1 MSASGNG
8 NGDHRYKVVLGY
20 GTCGIAAGATAV
32 KEAIEKAVET
42 GDYDAEFDIA
52 GCAGLCFIEPVVE
65 IFDREGGSVVYGDI
79 TPKKVPQ
86 LLDEHIGKGQIIE
99 DWVVRKSEDPEAG
112 EGDFLANQ
120 LRVVLRN
127 CGKINPESI
136 EEYIAIGG
144 YEAARKALTSM
155 TPEQVIEEVTSSGIR
170 GRGGAGFPTGTKW
183 GFARKSPG
191 DEKYLICNADEGDPG
206 AFMDRSVL
214 EGDPHTVL
222 EGMIIAGHAIG
233 ARQGYIYCRAEYPLA
248 LKRLDIA
255 IRECHEKGFL
265 GENIFG
271 TDWSFDVKVKKG
283 AGAFVCGEE
292 TAMMAS
298 IEGRRGMPNP
308 RPPFPANSGLWGKPT
323 NINNVETLAAI
334 PWIIAEGGDKYS
346 AIGTE
351 KSKGT
356 KVFCLAGKVRRTGLA
371 EVPMGYTLRQVI
383 FDVGG
388 GIAEGREFKA
398 VQMGG
403 PSGGC
408 LPAEK
413 LDTQV
418 DYDQIT
424 AAGAI
429 IGSGGMIVADNRTCM
444 VDLARYF
451 LSFTQDESCG
461 KCTPCRLG
469 TKRMLEILERICDG
483 KGEPEDIEKL
493 QTLAGDI
500 KAASLCALG
509 GTAPNPVLTTLRYFR
524 NEYED
529 HIFNRRCTAHSCPAL
544 ITLHID
550 PETCKGCAA
559 CVKVCP
565 TEAITGE
572 KKEPHVID
580 VEKCIRCKMCL
591 SRCPENS
598 IIAV

>member
-1 MSASGNG
+1 MIMGENG
-8 NGDHRYKVVLGY
+8 HRYKLVLGY
-20 GTCGIAAGATAV
+20 GTCGIAAGATTV
-32 KEAIEKAVET
+32 KDALEEAVEG
-42 GDYDAEFDIA
+42 GDYDVDLDIA
-52 GCAGLCFIEPVVE
+52 GCMGYCFKEPVIE
-65 IFDREGGSVVYGDI
+65 IFDRDGGSVIYGDM
-79 TPKKVPQ
+79 TAKKVPQ
-86 LLDEHIGKGQIIE
+86 LLEEHVGKGVLVE
-99 DWVVRKSEDPEAG
+99 DWVIKDSREPSAG
-112 EGDFLANQ
+112 EGDFIENQ
-120 LRVVLRN
+120 HRVVLRN
-127 CGKINPESI
+127 CGKINPENI

-144 YEAARKALTSM
+144 YEAARKALTSS
-155 TPEQVIEEVTSSGIR
+155 TPEAVIDEVSASGIR

-191 DEKYLICNADEGDPG
+191 DVKYLICNADEGDPG

-214 EGDPHTVL
+214 EGDPHSVL
-222 EGMIIAGHAIG
+222 EGMILAGFAIG
-233 ARQGYIYCRAEYPLA
+233 ARHGLIYCRAEYQLA

-255 IRECHEKGFL
+255 IEDCHRKGFL

-271 TDWSFDVKVKKG
+271 TDWGFEVRVKKG

-298 IEGRRGMPNP
+298 IEGQRGMPRP

-334 PWIIAEGGDKYS
+334 PWIMAKGSDAYS

-388 GIAEGREFKA
+388 GIAGGRQFKA

-408 LPAEK
+408 LPESK

-461 KCTPCRLG
+461 KCTPCRIG
-469 TKRMLEILERICDG
+469 TKRMLEILERICEG
-483 KGEPEDIEKL
+483 KGKPEDIASLE
-493 QTLAGDI
+493 TLADDI

-509 GTAPNPVLTTLRYFR
+509 GTAPNPVLTTLRYFK

-529 HIFNRRCTAHSCPAL
+529 HIFNHRCTAASCPAL
-544 ITLHID
+544 ITLQID
-550 PETCKGCAA
+550 PDTCTGCGA

-572 KKEPHVID
+572 KKQPHHID
-580 VEKCIRCKMCL
+580 VDACIRCKMCL
-591 SRCPENS
+591 SRCPSES
-598 IIAV
+598 IVAE

>member
-1 MSASGNG
+1 MSGNG
-8 NGDHRYKVVLGY
+8 NGHKYKVVLGY

-32 KEAIEKAVET
+32 KDALEEAVK
-42 GDYDAEFDIA
+42 GGGYDVDLDIA
-52 GCAGLCFIEPVVE
+52 GCMGLCFKEPVVE
-65 IFDREGGSVVYGDI
+65 IFDRDGGSVIYGDI
-79 TPKKVPQ
+79 TAKKVPQ
-86 LLDEHIGKGQIIE
+86 LLDEHVVKGQVIE
-99 DWVVRKSEDPEAG
+99 DWVVKRSEDPNAC
-112 EGDFLANQ
+112 EGDFLENQ

-136 EEYIAIGG
+136 DEYIEIGG
-144 YEAARKALTSM
+144 YEGAKKALTSM
-155 TPEQVIEEVTSSGIR
+155 TPEEVIDEVSASGIR

-191 DEKYLICNADEGDPG
+191 DVKYLICNADEGDPG

-214 EGDPHTVL
+214 EGDPHSVM
-222 EGMIIAGHAIG
+222 EGMILAGFAIG
-233 ARQGYIYCRAEYPLA
+233 ARHGLIYCRAEYPLA

-255 IRECHEKGFL
+255 IEECHEKGFL

-271 TDWSFDVKVKKG
+271 IDWSFDVKVKKG

-298 IEGRRGMPNP
+298 IEGQRGMPRP

-323 NINNVETLAAI
+323 NINNVETFAAI
-334 PWIIAEGGDKYS
+334 PWIIHEGGEKYA

-388 GIAEGREFKA
+388 GIAGGKEFKA

-408 LPAEK
+408 LPESK

-461 KCTPCRLG
+461 KCTPCRIG
-469 TKRMLEILERICDG
+469 TKRMLEILERICEG
-483 KGEPEDIEKL
+483 KGEPEDIDKL
-493 QTLAGDI
+493 QNLAADI
-500 KAASLCALG
+500 SAASLCALG
-509 GTAPNPVLTTLRYFR
+509 GTAPNPVLTTLRYFKD
-524 NEYED
+524 EYED
-529 HIFNRRCTAHSCPAL
+529 HIFNHKCAAGSCPAL
-544 ITLHID
+544 ITLQID
-550 PETCKGCAA
+550 PLTCTGCGA

-565 TEAITGE
+565 TDAITGE

-580 VEKCIRCKMCL
+580 SELCIRCKMCL
-591 SRCPENS
+591 SRCPSES
-598 IIAV
+598 IIAE

>member
-1 MSASGNG
+1 MGKNG
-8 NGDHRYKVVLGY
+8 HRYKLVLGY

-32 KEAIEKAVET
+32 KDALEKAVKG
-42 GDYDAEFDIA
+42 GDYDVDLDFA
-52 GCAGLCFIEPVVE
+52 GCMGYCFKEPVIE
-65 IFDREGGSVVYGDI
+65 IFDSEGGSVIYGDM
-79 TPKKVPQ
+79 TSKKVPQ
-86 LLDEHIGKGQIIE
+86 LLEEHVGKGQLVQ
-99 DWVVRKSEDPEAG
+99 DWVIKQSDDPAAH
-112 EGDFLANQ
+112 EGDFLENQ
-120 LRVVLRN
+120 HRIVLRN

-136 EEYIAIGG
+136 DEYVEIGG
-144 YEAARKALTSM
+144 YEAARRALTGM
-155 TPEQVIEEVTSSGIR
+155 TPEEVIDEVSASGIR

-191 DEKYLICNADEGDPG
+191 DDKYLICNADEGDPG

-214 EGDPHTVL
+214 EGDPHSVL
-222 EGMIIAGHAIG
+222 EGMILAGFAIG

-248 LKRLDIA
+248 LSRLDIA
-255 IRECHEKGFL
+255 IRECHEKGYL
-265 GENIFG
+265 GKNIFG
-271 TDWSFDVKVKKG
+271 TDWEFDVKVKKG

-298 IEGRRGMPNP
+298 MEGKRGMPRP

-323 NINNVETLAAI
+323 NINNVETFAAI
-334 PWIIAEGGDKYS
+334 PWIINSGSAAYS

-371 EVPMGYTLRQVI
+371 EVPMGYTLKQVI

-388 GIAEGREFKA
+388 GIADGKEFKA

-408 LPAEK
+408 LPASR

-461 KCTPCRLG
+461 KCTPCRIG
-469 TKRMLEILERICDG
+469 TKRMLEILERICA
-483 KGEPEDIEKL
+483 GEGVPEDIDRL
-493 QTLAGDI
+493 QNLASDI
-500 KAASLCALG
+500 MASSLCALG
-509 GTAPNPVLTTLRYFR
+509 GTAPNPVLTTLRYFK

-529 HIFNRRCTAHSCPAL
+529 HIFNHRCTAGSCPAL
-544 ITLHID
+544 ITLSID
-550 PETCKGCAA
+550 PETCTGCTA

-565 TEAITGE
+565 TDAISGE
-572 KKEPHVID
+572 KKLPHVID
-580 VEKCIRCKMCL
+580 VDACIRCKMCL
-591 SRCPENS
+591 SRCPSES
-598 IIAV
+598 IIAE

>member
-1 MSASGNG
+1 MSGNG
-8 NGDHRYKVVLGY
+8 NGHAYKVVLGY

-32 KEAIEKAVET
+32 KEALEQEVES
-42 GDYDAEFDIA
+42 GGYDVDLDIA
-52 GCAGLCFIEPVVE
+52 GCMGLCFKEPVVE
-65 IFDREGGSVVYGDI
+65 IFDRDGCSVVYGDI
-79 TPKKVPQ
+79 TAKKVPQ
-86 LLDEHIGKGQIIE
+86 LLEEHVGKGQVIE
-99 DWVVRKSEDPEAG
+99 DWVVKKSEDPNACD
-112 EGDFLANQ
+112 GDFLANQ

-136 EEYIAIGG
+136 EEYIEIGG

-155 TPEQVIEEVTSSGIR
+155 TPEEVIDEVSTSGIR

-222 EGMIIAGHAIG
+222 EGMILAGFAIG

-255 IRECHEKGFL
+255 IEECHQKGFL

-271 TDWSFDVKVKKG
+271 SDWSFDVKVKKG

-298 IEGRRGMPNP
+298 IEGQRGMPKP

-323 NINNVETLAAI
+323 NINNVETFAAI
-334 PWIIAEGGDKYS
+334 PWIIAEGGEKY
-346 AIGTE
+346 ADIGTE

-388 GIAEGREFKA
+388 GIAGGREFKA

-461 KCTPCRLG
+461 KCTPCRIG
-469 TKRMLEILERICDG
+469 TKRMLEILERICEG

-493 QTLAGDI
+493 QILAGDI
-500 KAASLCALG
+500 KDASLCALG
-509 GTAPNPVLTTLRYFR
+509 GTAPNPVLTTLRYFKD
-524 NEYED
+524 EYED
-529 HIFNRRCTAHSCPAL
+529 HILNHKCAAGSCPAL
-544 ITLHID
+544 ITLYID
-550 PETCKGCAA
+550 AETCTGCAA

-565 TEAITGE
+565 TDAITGE

-580 VEKCIRCKMCL
+580 AEACIRCKMCL
-591 SRCPENS
+591 SRCPSES
-598 IIAV
+598 IIAE

>member
-1 MSASGNG
+1 MGENG
-8 NGDHRYKVVLGY
+8 HKYKLVLGY

-32 KEAIEKAVET
+32 KDALEDAVKG
-42 GDYDAEFDIA
+42 GDYDVDLDFA
-52 GCAGLCFIEPVVE
+52 GCMGYCFKEPVIE
-65 IFDREGGSVVYGDI
+65 IFDREGGSVIYGDM
-79 TPKKVPQ
+79 TAKKVPQ
-86 LLDEHIGKGQIIE
+86 LLDEHVGKGQVVE
-99 DWVVRKSEDPEAG
+99 DWVIKQSDDPSAH
-112 EGDFLANQ
+112 EGDFLEHQ
-120 LRVVLRN
+120 HRIVLRN

-136 EEYIAIGG
+136 DEYIEIGG

-155 TPEQVIEEVTSSGIR
+155 TPEGVIDVVSAAGIR

-191 DEKYLICNADEGDPG
+191 EDKYLICNADEGDPG

-214 EGDPHTVL
+214 EGDPHSVL
-222 EGMIIAGHAIG
+222 EGMILGSFAIG

-248 LKRLDIA
+248 LSRLDIA
-255 IRECHEKGFL
+255 IQECHEKGYL
-265 GENIFG
+265 GKNIFG
-271 TDWSFDVKVKKG
+271 TDWDFEVRVKKG

-298 IEGRRGMPNP
+298 MEGKRGMPRP

-323 NINNVETLAAI
+323 NINNVETFAAI
-334 PWIIAEGGDKYS
+334 PWIMNNGSEAYS

-371 EVPMGYTLRQVI
+371 EVPMGYTLKQVI

-388 GIAEGREFKA
+388 GIADGREFKA

-408 LPAEK
+408 LPASK

-461 KCTPCRLG
+461 KCTPCRIG
-469 TKRMLEILERICDG
+469 TKRMLEILERICAG
-483 KGEPEDIEKL
+483 EGEPEDIDRL
-493 QTLAGDI
+493 QTLASDI
-500 KAASLCALG
+500 MASSLCALG
-509 GTAPNPVLTTLRYFR
+509 GTAPNPVLTTLRYFK

-529 HIFNRRCTAHSCPAL
+529 HIFNHKCTAHECPAL
-544 ITLHID
+544 ITLSID
-550 PETCKGCAA
+550 TETCTGCGA

-565 TEAITGE
+565 TDAISGE
-572 KKEPHVID
+572 KKQPHVID
-580 VEKCIRCKMCL
+580 AEACIRCKMCL
-591 SRCPENS
+591 SRCPSES
-598 IIAV
+598 IVSE